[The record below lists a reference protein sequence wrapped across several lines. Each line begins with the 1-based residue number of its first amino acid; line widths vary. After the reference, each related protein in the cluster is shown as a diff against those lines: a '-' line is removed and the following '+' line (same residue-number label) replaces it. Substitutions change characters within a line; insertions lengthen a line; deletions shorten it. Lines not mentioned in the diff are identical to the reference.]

1 MINMRSHEPE
11 SPPPTHPD
19 RTTKRA
25 PRCMATFLR
34 IPNLYFETLLDV
46 SQKTTCPKPLRLKHL
61 SISQKCKTSATH
73 YGNASRKRKTSATHY
88 GNVFL
93 VCMFQ
98 IGVSKRVLPKRS
110 KPCIL
115 NAFGRFSESHW
126 STPEVDMKKW
136 ISGSGRQR
144 ALMAIVQSVHF
155 FNIICKFCSSESICW
170 PPF

>member
-1 MINMRSHEPE
+1 MFKHFW
-11 SPPPTHPD
+11 
-19 RTTKRA
+19 
-25 PRCMATFLR
+25 TFR
-34 IPNLYFETLLDV
+34 NRQHVPNRYVF
-46 SQKTTCPKPLRLKHL
+46 KHFR
-61 SISQKCKTSATH
+61 ISQKCKTSAAH

-88 GNVFL
+88 GNAFL

-110 KPCIL
+110 KPFIL

-144 ALMAIVQSVHF
+144 ALMAMVQSIHFSNTFWQIMLFGVH
-155 FNIICKFCSSESICW
+155 
-170 PPF
+170 PFSALHF